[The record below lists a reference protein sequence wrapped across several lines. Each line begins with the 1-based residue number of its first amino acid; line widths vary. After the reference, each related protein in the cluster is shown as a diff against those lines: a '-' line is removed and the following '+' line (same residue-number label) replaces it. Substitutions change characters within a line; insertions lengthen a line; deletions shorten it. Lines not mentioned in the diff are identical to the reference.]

1 MKSVRVFLV
10 TALLLFVAGVVTIT
24 HAQELKEQWN
34 ESAKLIEQE
43 KFAEAVTVLQ
53 NMLANE
59 ALPEQIRPG
68 VLFRLAYSYSSLGN
82 DKKAVETWKKVLE
95 LLPEEGSVWAN
106 MGWSQYLLGDVKEAI
121 ASTEKGLALDESMMF
136 AWANLGLYQLDL
148 GNKDA
153 AMKAY
158 DTAIQKMTSEDD
170 ISGAVDDLDKLGAKK
185 PELKSDIDAL
195 RQRFA
200 EAAERA
206 GGKTE

>member
-10 TALLLFVAGVVTIT
+10 TALLLFVSGVVTIT

-43 KFAEAVTVLQ
+43 KFSEAVTLLQ
-53 NMLANE
+53 NMLAND

-68 VLFRLAYSYSSLGN
+68 VLFRLAYSYSGLGN
-82 DKKAVETWKKVLE
+82 EKKAAETWKMVLE

-106 MGWSQYLLGDVKEAI
+106 LGWSQYLLGDIKEAI
-121 ASTEKGLALDESMMF
+121 VSTEKGLAFDESMMY
-136 AWANLGLYQLDL
+136 AWANLGLYHLDL

-158 DTAIQKMTSEDD
+158 NTAMEKVTGEDD
-170 ISGAVDDLDKLGAKK
+170 IKGAVDDLEKLASKK
-185 PELKSDIDAL
+185 PELKNEIDAL

-200 EAAERA
+200 EAAKQA
-206 GGKTE
+206 GEKTE

>member
-1 MKSVRVFLV
+1 MNVLRAFLAATFFLV
-10 TALLLFVAGVVTIT
+10 VSGVVTIT
-24 HAQELKEQWN
+24 HAQELKDQWS

-43 KFAEAVTVLQ
+43 KYGEAITVLQ
-53 NMLANE
+53 SMLANE
-59 ALPEQIRPG
+59 ALPDQIRPG
-68 VLFRLAYSYSSLGN
+68 VFFRMAYSYSSLGN
-82 DKKAVETWKKVLE
+82 EKKAVEMWKKVLE
-95 LLPEEGSVWAN
+95 LLPEESAAWAN
-106 MGWSQYLLGDVKEAI
+106 LGWSQYLLGDVQEAI
-121 ASTEKGLALDESMMF
+121 VTTEKALALDESLMF
-136 AWANLGLYQLDL
+136 AWANLGLYHLDL

-158 DTAIQKMTSEDD
+158 DTAIQKVTSNDD

-206 GGKTE
+206 GEKTE

>member
-1 MKSVRVFLV
+1 MTTFRSFFAA
-10 TALLLFVAGVVTIT
+10 ALLLGLTAMVTVT

-43 KFAEAVTVLQ
+43 KFSEAVTLLQ
-53 NMLANE
+53 SMLANE
-59 ALPEQIRPG
+59 ALPDQIRPG

-82 DKKAVETWKKVLE
+82 DKKAVETWKRVLE

-106 MGWSQYLLGDVKEAI
+106 LGWSQYLLGDAKEAI
-121 ASTEKGLALDESMMF
+121 ASTEKALVLNESMMF
-136 AWANLGLYQLDL
+136 AWANLGLYHLDL
-148 GNKDA
+148 GNRDA

-158 DTAIQKMTSEDD
+158 DTAIQKVTSEDD
-170 ISGAVDDLDKLGAKK
+170 ISGAVDDLDKLEAKK

-200 EAAERA
+200 EAAEQA
-206 GGKTE
+206 GEKTE